1 MNEQQTTD
9 TENVQTTEQTTDTST
24 NQTAATEQTGGAGQE
39 QQTGNEQQQQEQTQT
54 PNIPAS
60 GGEYE
65 LAIDGF
71 DVDAF
76 KAENGAVLERF
87 HAANLSNEQASEVI
101 KIWDEFQQTN
111 IEALQQE
118 WGDDYA
124 VNVNHAKQAAEALGF
139 KPEDL
144 DSPTAIIKMAAE
156 VSKRFLQEDLP
167 PLNAQQSGVNSV
179 QELMQSEAYLN
190 ERHPDHAR
198 VYAEVTKAYQQKY
211 NGA

>member
-9 TENVQTTEQTTDTST
+9 TTNVQTTEQTTDTST

-111 IEALQQE
+111 IENLQQE
-118 WGDDYA
+118 WGTEFD
-124 VNVNHAKQAAEALGF
+124 VNVNHAKQAIAALGF
-139 KPEDL
+139 KPEEL
-144 DSPTAIIKMAAE
+144 DSPTAMIKLAAE
-156 VSKRFLQEDLP
+156 VGKRFLQEDSP
-167 PLNAQQSGVNSV
+167 PLNAQQSGANSV

>member
-9 TENVQTTEQTTDTST
+9 TTDVQTTEQTTDTST

-39 QQTGNEQQQQEQTQT
+39 QQNGGEQQQQQEQTQT
-54 PNIPAS
+54 PNVPAS

-156 VSKRFLQEDLP
+156 VSKRFLQEDAP
-167 PLNAQQSGVNSV
+167 PPNTQQSGGSDI
-179 QELMQSEAYLN
+179 QSLISSEAYMN
-190 ERHPDHAR
+190 ESHPDHAR
-198 VYAEVTKAYQQKY
+198 VYAQVVAHFEKQ
-211 NGA
+211 NR

>member
-9 TENVQTTEQTTDTST
+9 TTNVQTTEQTADTSA

-39 QQTGNEQQQQEQTQT
+39 QQTGDEQQQQEETQT
-54 PNIPAS
+54 PNVPAS
-60 GGEYE
+60 GSEYE
-65 LAIDGF
+65 ITIDGF
-71 DVDAF
+71 DVNAF
-76 KAENGAVLERF
+76 KAENGAVLDRF
-87 HAANLSNEQASEVI
+87 HEAGLTNEQASEVV

-156 VSKRFLQEDLP
+156 VSKRFLQEDTP
-167 PLNAQQSGVNSV
+167 PPNTQQSGGSDI
-179 QELMQSEAYLN
+179 QSLISSEAYMN
-190 ERHPDHAR
+190 ESHPDHAR
-198 VYAEVTKAYQQKY
+198 VYAQVVAHFEKQ
-211 NGA
+211 NR

>member
-9 TENVQTTEQTTDTST
+9 TTDVQTTEQTADTST

-111 IEALQQE
+111 IENLQQE
-118 WGDDYA
+118 WGAEFD
-124 VNVNHAKQAAEALGF
+124 VNVNHAKQAIAALGF
-139 KPEDL
+139 KPEEL
-144 DSPTAIIKMAAE
+144 DSPTAMIKLAAE
-156 VSKRFLQEDLP
+156 VGKRFLQEDSP
-167 PLNAQQSGVNSV
+167 PSNTQQIGAVDIQSLLS
-179 QELMQSEAYLN
+179 SEAYMN
-190 ERHPDHAR
+190 ESHPDHAR
-198 VYAEVTKAYQQKY
+198 VYAQVVAHFEKQ
-211 NGA
+211 NR

>member
-9 TENVQTTEQTTDTST
+9 TTNVQITEQTADTST

-156 VSKRFLQEDLP
+156 VSKRFLQEDTP
-167 PLNAQQSGVNSV
+167 PSNTQQSGGSDI
-179 QELMQSEAYLN
+179 QSLISSEAYMN
-190 ERHPDHAR
+190 ESHPDHAR
-198 VYAEVTKAYQQKY
+198 VYAQVVAHFEKQ
-211 NGA
+211 NR

>member
-9 TENVQTTEQTTDTST
+9 TTNVQITEQTADTST

-167 PLNAQQSGVNSV
+167 PLNTQQIGAVDIQSLLS
-179 QELMQSEAYLN
+179 SEAYMN
-190 ERHPDHAR
+190 ESHPDHAR
-198 VYAEVTKAYQQKY
+198 VYAQVVAHFEKQ
-211 NGA
+211 NR

>member
-9 TENVQTTEQTTDTST
+9 TENVQTTEQTPDTSANPAPT
-24 NQTAATEQTGGAGQE
+24 PDQTGGEGQE

-71 DVDAF
+71 DVNAF
-76 KAENGAVLERF
+76 KAENGAVLDRF
-87 HAANLSNEQASEVI
+87 HEAGLTNEQASEVV

-156 VSKRFLQEDLP
+156 VSKRFLQEDTP
-167 PLNAQQSGVNSV
+167 PSNTQRIGAVDIQSLLS
-179 QELMQSEAYLN
+179 SEAYMN
-190 ERHPDHAR
+190 ESHPDHAR
-198 VYAEVTKAYQQKY
+198 VYAQVVAHFEKQ
-211 NGA
+211 NR

>member
-1 MNEQQTTD
+1 MNEQQAAN
-9 TENVQTTEQTTDTST
+9 TENVPAVEQTPDTSANPAPT
-24 NQTAATEQTGGAGQE
+24 PDQAGGEGQE
-39 QQTGNEQQQQEQTQT
+39 QQNGGEQQQQQEQTQT

-156 VSKRFLQEDLP
+156 VSKRFLQEDSP
-167 PLNAQQSGVNSV
+167 PPNTQQSGGSDI
-179 QELMQSEAYLN
+179 QSLISSEAYMN
-190 ERHPDHAR
+190 ESHPDHAR
-198 VYAEVTKAYQQKY
+198 VYAQVVAHFEKQ
-211 NGA
+211 NR